1 MKIKNIYLYSL
12 GLLLVLGSCEDLDQE
27 VRTNLEEHQVY
38 RSYSSQI
45 EYATSV
51 YTAIPTGFTRI
62 GGAMLASA
70 TDEAEH
76 TDETSNVHKF
86 NVGSWGPI
94 DNPDN
99 IWGTM
104 YNGIRRA
111 NNFLAT
117 KDSIR
122 WGGLILNPTPEN
134 QALYKVRSEEIN
146 RMAHEVRF
154 LRAYYYFE
162 LVKRYGGV
170 PLLTESLSIDMD
182 VSNIQRSTLAQCIN
196 FIVSEC
202 DAAAQVLPQIYIAA
216 ELGRATKGA
225 ALALKSRV
233 LLYAA
238 SDLYN
243 NPSWTGGYTNP
254 ELISLTGDRTAKW
267 QAAADAAKAVIDM
280 GIYNLSSNY
289 QNLFKTFNDPEIIFT
304 RRASA
309 SNAFEKA
316 TYPIGYDLGRS
327 GTTPT
332 QDLVDAYEMTN
343 GMAITEAG
351 SGYDA
356 QNPYVSRDPRLG
368 MTVITN
374 NSTFKGRPV
383 EAFTGGKDGKG
394 VALATRTGY
403 YLKKYVDEGL
413 NLLLDQS
420 SVHSWHIFRL
430 GEIYLNYAEALN
442 EANPGHAD
450 IKIYVDR
457 VRQRTG
463 VMQPALPAGLDQTDM
478 RLRIRNER
486 RVELAFEE
494 HRMWDLRRWMQGV
507 EYLNRPARGVE
518 ITQTSPGV
526 FSYSVINVENRVFQ
540 NKMYF
545 SPIPQAELNIMK
557 NWVQNP
563 LW

>member
-1 MKIKNIYLYSL
+1 MKIKNIFLCSL
-12 GLLLVLGSCEDLDQE
+12 GLLLVLGSCEKLDQE
-27 VRTNLEEHQVY
+27 IRTNLEEHQVY
-38 RSYSSQI
+38 HSYGSQI

-51 YTAIPTGFTRI
+51 YTALPTGFTRI

-70 TDEAEH
+70 TDEAEY

-86 NVGSWGPI
+86 NVGSWVPI

-99 IWGTM
+99 IWGTS

-111 NNFLAT
+111 NNFLST
-117 KDSIR
+117 TDSIR

-134 QALYKVRSEEIN
+134 QALYMARLAEIN
-146 RMAHEVRF
+146 RMSFEVRF

-170 PLLTESLSIDMD
+170 PLLTESISIDTD
-182 VSNIQRSTLAQCIN
+182 VSDIQRATMAQCIS

-202 DAAAQVLPQIYIAA
+202 DEAAKVLPPTYIAA
-216 ELGRATKGA
+216 ELGHATKGA

-243 NPSWTGGYTNP
+243 DPSWAGGYKNP
-254 ELISLTGDRTAKW
+254 ELISLTGDRKAKW
-267 QAAADAAKAVIDM
+267 QAAADAAKAVIDL
-280 GIYNLSSNY
+280 GVYSLSSNY

-304 RRASA
+304 RRAGA
-309 SNAFEKA
+309 TNTFEKA
-316 TYPIGYDLGRS
+316 NFPIGYDLGRS
-327 GTTPT
+327 GTAPT
-332 QDLVDAYEMTN
+332 QDLVDAYEMAN
-343 GMAITEAG
+343 GKAITESG

-356 QNPYVSRDPRLG
+356 MNPYALRDPRLG

-383 EAFTGGKDGKG
+383 EAFTGGLDGKG

-403 YLKKYVDEGL
+403 YLKKYVDENL
-413 NLLLDQS
+413 NLLLNQT

-442 EANPGHAD
+442 EASPGHAD
-450 IKIYVDR
+450 IKLYVDK

-463 VMQPALPAGLDQTDM
+463 VKQPVLPAGLNQAEM
-478 RLRIRNER
+478 RIRIRNER

-494 HRMWDLRRWMQGV
+494 HRMWDVRRWMQG
-507 EYLNRPARGVE
+507 ETYLNRPIRAMD
-518 ITQTSPGV
+518 ITQTSPGA
-526 FSYSVINVENRVFQ
+526 FTYSVVNLENRVFQ
-540 NKMYF
+540 PKMYF
-545 SPIPQAELNIMK
+545 YPIPQSELNIMQ

>member
-1 MKIKNIYLYSL
+1 MKIKNIYLCSL
-12 GLLLVLGSCEDLDQE
+12 GILLVLGSCADLDQE
-27 VRTNLEEHQVY
+27 VTTNLEEQQVY
-38 RSYSSQI
+38 HSYDQQI
-45 EYATSV
+45 SYATSV
-51 YTAIPTGFTRI
+51 YTALPTGFTRI
-62 GGAMLASA
+62 DGAMLASA
-70 TDEAEH
+70 SDEAEH
-76 TDETSNVHKF
+76 TEETSNVHKF

-111 NNFLAT
+111 NNFLST
-117 KDSIR
+117 TDSIR

-134 QALYKVRSEEIN
+134 QAMYEARLAEIN

-170 PLLTESLSIDMD
+170 PILTEALSIDTD
-182 VSNIQRSTLAQCIN
+182 VSNIQRATLAQCID

-202 DAAAQVLPQIYIAA
+202 DSTAKVLPVTYVAA

-243 NPSWTGGYTNP
+243 DPSWAGGYATP
-254 ELISLTGDRTAKW
+254 ELISLTGDRKAKW
-267 QAAADAAKAVIDM
+267 QAAADAAKAVIDL
-280 GIYNLSSNY
+280 GVYNLSSNY

-309 SNAFEKA
+309 TNTFEKA

-332 QDLVDAYEMTN
+332 QDLVDAYEMAN
-343 GMAITEAG
+343 GKAIAEAG

-356 QNPYVSRDPRLG
+356 QKPYVSRDPRLG

-374 NSTFKGRPV
+374 NSAFKGRPV

-413 NLLLDQS
+413 NLLLNNT

-442 EANPGHAD
+442 EASPGHAD
-450 IKIYVDR
+450 IKIYVDK

-463 VMQPALPAGLDQTDM
+463 VKQPVLPTGLSQAEM
-478 RLRIRNER
+478 RVRIRNER
-486 RVELAFEE
+486 RIELAFEE
-494 HRMWDLRRWMQGV
+494 HRMWDVRRWMQGP

-518 ITQTSPGV
+518 ITQTSPGE

-545 SPIPQAELNIMK
+545 YPIPQAELNIMK

>member
-1 MKIKNIYLYSL
+1 MKLRNISIYSI

-27 VRTNLEEHQVY
+27 VRTNLEERQVY
-38 RSYSSQI
+38 RSYERQMT
-45 EYATSV
+45 YATSV
-51 YTAIPTGFTRI
+51 YTALPSGFTRI
-62 GGAMLASA
+62 DGAMLASA
-70 TDEAEH
+70 GDESEH

-99 IWGTM
+99 IWGSM

-111 NNFLAT
+111 NNFLSTA
-117 KDSIR
+117 DSIS

-134 QALYKVRSEEIN
+134 RDLYLARTAEIK
-146 RMAHEVRF
+146 RMTYEARF

-170 PLLTESLSIDMD
+170 PLLTESLSIDTD
-182 VSNIQRSTLAQCIN
+182 VSGIGRSSLAECID

-202 DAAAQVLPQIYIAA
+202 DSAAQALPPTYIAA

-243 NPSWTGGYTNP
+243 DPSWAGGYANAG
-254 ELISLTGDRTAKW
+254 LISLEGNRTARW
-267 QAAADAAKAVIDM
+267 QAAADAAKAVIDL
-280 GIYNLSSNY
+280 GIYSLSGNY
-289 QNLFKTFNDPEIIFT
+289 QTLFKTFDNPEIIFT
-304 RRASA
+304 RRASG
-309 SNAFEKA
+309 SNAFERA
-316 TYPIGYDLGRS
+316 SYPIGYDQGRS

-332 QDLVDAYEMTN
+332 QDLVDAYEMSN

-356 QNPYVSRDPRLG
+356 QNPYTSRDPRLA

-374 NSTFKGRPV
+374 NSMFKGRAV
-383 EAFTGGKDGKG
+383 EAFTGGQDGKG

-403 YLKKYVDEGL
+403 YLKKYVDENL
-413 NLLLDQS
+413 NLLLNQT
-420 SVHSWHIFRL
+420 SVHSWHLFRL
-430 GEIYLNYAEALN
+430 AEIYLNYAEALN
-442 EANPGHAD
+442 EASPGHAD
-450 IKIYVDR
+450 IKLYVDK
-457 VRQRTG
+457 VRQRAG
-463 VMQPALPAGLDQTDM
+463 VNMPVLPEGLSQSQM
-478 RLRIRNER
+478 RERIRNER
-486 RVELAFEE
+486 RVELAFED
-494 HRMWDLRRWMQGV
+494 HRVWDVRRWMQG
-507 EYLNRPARGVE
+507 ETYLNRPVRGVE

-540 NKMYF
+540 PKMYF
-545 SPIPQAELNIMK
+545 YPIPQAELNIMK